1 MKIPVGPT
9 LGKLITECTVA
20 ELEAACDTVEADLC
34 ALNETTHKARKLRK
48 FVQAARPLLRQRKF
62 PTGSY
67 STTEEA
73 NRALRDAAEVGWL
86 ITPSR
91 EVAELLEGTAIVI
104 SAFRA
109 DIQLDTFADDEDPA
123 RRVPGKSL
131 LDTVARDLGLSWDAN
146 LSKRTD
152 NSSSPYV
159 RSCQAAGRVR
169 NFDGTFRDIQA
180 HAEIDVRDGSPLAM
194 KIAATFG
201 KRARVELE
209 RRRQFVLSHADTSA
223 RLRGIRQ
230 LGLRDTYLP
239 GELEKKAFFTA
250 RCVFT
255 GKSENEATRQVFDQ
269 HIAGTF
275 LPAAAALF
283 GSPKRAAGER

>member
-1 MKIPVGPT
+1 VKIPVGQA

-20 ELEAACDTVEADLC
+20 ELEAACDKVEADLC
-34 ALNETTHKARKLRK
+34 ALNRMMHKARKWRQ
-48 FVQAARPLLRQRKF
+48 FVAAARPLLRQRKF

-73 NRALRDAAEVGWL
+73 NQALRDAAEVGWL

-91 EVAELLEGTAIVI
+91 EVAQLLEGTAIVI

-109 DIQLDTFADDEDPA
+109 DVQLDTFADDEDPA

-152 NSSSPYV
+152 NGSSPYV

-180 HAEIDVRDGSPLAM
+180 HAEIDVRDGSPLAN

-201 KRARVELE
+201 QRACVELA

-255 GKSENEATRQVFDQ
+255 GKSDNEATRQVFDE
-269 HIAGTF
+269 HIACTF
-275 LPAAAALF
+275 LPSAAALF

>member
-1 MKIPVGPT
+1 M
-9 LGKLITECTVA
+9 
-20 ELEAACDTVEADLC
+20 C

-48 FVQAARPLLRQRKF
+48 FVAAARPLLCRRKF
-62 PTGSY
+62 PTGTY
-67 STTEEA
+67 FTTEDA

-91 EVAELLEGTAIVI
+91 EVAGLLEGTAIVI

-109 DIQLDTFADDEDPA
+109 DVQLDTFADDEDPA
-123 RRVPGKSL
+123 LRVPGKSL

-180 HAEIDVRDGSPLAM
+180 HAEIDVRDGSPLAK

-201 KRARVELE
+201 KRSQVELA

-255 GKSENEATRQVFDQ
+255 GKSENEATRKVFDE

-275 LPAAAALF
+275 LPAASALF
-283 GSPKRAAGER
+283 GDPKRAAGER